1 MTERRFAVMV
11 VVGTRPEAIK
21 MMPVIRE
28 LHRSAHF
35 EPYVVSTGQHSRMVS
50 EVLGAAG
57 LRPDVD
63 LGAGG
68 PGVDLNQ
75 LVARVLVGIPEAL
88 RERFGEPD
96 SVLDGGAD
104 TRYPVAAL
112 VHGDTSSAAAGA
124 LAAFHLRMP
133 VSHVEAGLRTGS
145 TLSPFP
151 EELNRQLVTRIAA
164 FHLAPTTTNAEN
176 LIHERVRQEQI
187 FVTGNTGIDAFLWAA
202 GQQVPYGVPAL
213 GWLETDEVTPV
224 VVVTAHRRENW
235 GTGLRRIGDAV
246 ATLADLHP
254 LARFVVPLHPNPLVV
269 GTLRAALEPSPNV
282 ILTSPLPYLPF
293 ARLLRRAAVVLTDS
307 GGIQEEAPAVGT
319 PVLVTRETTERQEGV
334 HAGTLRLVGTD
345 ETRIV
350 DAVTRLLTHPES
362 HRAMSEARN
371 PYGDGRAAERI
382 VAALEHIAFRG
393 PRPQRFGSGYAR
405 SVVLAAAGFT
415 GPILDPLAPLD
426 ERGATASGPRTD
438 ARPERTCRAQLRRRY
453 VERVKICGRRRRRAS
468 LSRGF
473 VRDETGRSAP
483 TDGPRPDERAARDR
497 SWTDVQSARRSGAV
511 HSARKTGESAR
522 CPAGRTRRSVGAT
535 VPVVV
540 LAVLERPCGRTL
552 LLRAQGARRGR
563 RSPSTPPGA
572 SSLRGRDGERS
583 PSRVVRAGRPG
594 AVEFSTVRHVAPLDV
609 CL

>member
-202 GQQVPYGVPAL
+202 GQQVPYGVPEL
-213 GWLETDEVTPV
+213 GWLETDEATPV

-246 ATLADLHP
+246 ATLADPYP

-426 ERGATASGPRTD
+426 ERGATTSGP
-438 ARPERTCRAQLRRRY
+438 
-453 VERVKICGRRRRRAS
+453 
-468 LSRGF
+468 
-473 VRDETGRSAP
+473 
-483 TDGPRPDERAARDR
+483 PD
-497 SWTDVQSARRSGAV
+497 
-511 HSARKTGESAR
+511 
-522 CPAGRTRRSVGAT
+522 
-535 VPVVV
+535 
-540 LAVLERPCGRTL
+540 
-552 LLRAQGARRGR
+552 
-563 RSPSTPPGA
+563 
-572 SSLRGRDGERS
+572 
-583 PSRVVRAGRPG
+583 
-594 AVEFSTVRHVAPLDV
+594 
-609 CL
+609 